1 MRKIEPVREGSAV
14 LQAFSLYNVTDITF
28 LPVGDRGCEVDGEQ
42 MNGR

>member
-1 MRKIEPVREGSAV
+1 VRKIEPVTEGTAV

-28 LPVGDRGCEVDGEQ
+28 FAGGDRGCEVDGEQ